1 MVQTLPGLEGIAWS
15 EIASRYE
22 QRERETGASGYS
34 FPFGAEPGHASPYAR
49 DRADGRS
56 ARPFRAR
63 ELGRRLV
70 PGRNAITIFTA
81 PNPDFL
87 KRLRTAE
94 DVFAIVGYREGLAE
108 RSDALERIRTTAR
121 DARWLEDAILTH
133 ARFVPGS
140 RAGRR
145 LHFKVIA
152 RMAGDYPFRRTDIA
166 REVARGISERDDHTW
181 RPAGDDH
188 ADIEFWATM
197 IDGELIIA
205 VRLTDETM
213 RHREYKVA
221 HLPGS
226 LRPTIAAAMNWLAE
240 PSPDDT
246 MLDPFCGTG
255 TILIERAHLGRYR
268 LLLGSDRDPEALRA
282 ATTNIGPR
290 FKPLELHPWDAAAIP
305 LADGSVDK
313 IVTNL
318 PWGMRHGSHGE
329 NRRLY
334 PRFISEFRRLVRPG
348 GLIVMLTAEMRLMNE
363 LMTREAFHA
372 ERHVRVNVLGA
383 VAAIYVCRRP

>member
-1 MVQTLPGLEGIAWS
+1 
-15 EIASRYE
+15 
-22 QRERETGASGYS
+22 
-34 FPFGAEPGHASPYAR
+34 
-49 DRADGRS
+49 
-56 ARPFRAR
+56 
-63 ELGRRLV
+63 
-70 PGRNAITIFTA
+70 
-81 PNPDFL
+81 
-87 KRLRTAE
+87 
-94 DVFAIVGYREGLAE
+94 LAE
-108 RSDALERIRTTAR
+108 RTDALDRIRATAR

-152 RMAGDYPFRRTDIA
+152 RMAGDHPFRRTDIA
-166 REVARGISERDDHTW
+166 REVARGITERDDHTW
-181 RPAGDDH
+181 RLADDDN

-213 RHREYKVA
+213 RHRAYKVA

-268 LLLGSDRDPEALRA
+268 LLLGSDRDHAALRA
-282 ATTNIGPR
+282 AEENVGPR
-290 FKPLELHPWDAAAIP
+290 FKPLELHPWDATALP
-305 LADGSVDK
+305 LPDASIGK

-334 PRFISEFRRLVRPG
+334 PRFISEFKRLVRPG
-348 GLIVMLTAEMRLMNE
+348 GLIVMLTAEMRLMGE
-363 LMTREAFHA
+363 SMTRGAFRA
-372 ERHVRVNVLGA
+372 ERVLRVNVLGA
-383 VAAIYVCRRP
+383 PAAIYVCRRP